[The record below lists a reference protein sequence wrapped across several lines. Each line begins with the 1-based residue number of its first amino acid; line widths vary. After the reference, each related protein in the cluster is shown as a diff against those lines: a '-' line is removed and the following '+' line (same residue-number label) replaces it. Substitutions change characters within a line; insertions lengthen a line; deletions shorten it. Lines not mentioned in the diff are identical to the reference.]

1 MIDVDVA
8 ASGKILRVDIANELG
23 NARNDGPEN
32 IFEDIANAARL
43 ELLEVYVPIAQ
54 ESNQMIDV
62 DVAASGKILRVDIAN
77 ELGNARNDGPENI
90 FEDIANAARLELLE
104 VYVPIAQESNQMI
117 DVDVAASG
125 KILRVDIANELGNAR
140 NDGPENIF
148 EDIANAARLELLEVY
163 VPIAQESNQMIDVD
177 VAATGKILRVDIAN
191 ELGNARND
199 GPEKIFED
207 IANAARLELLEVYVP
222 IAQESNQMIDVDVAA
237 TGELLGDE

>member
-1 MIDVDVA
+1 
-8 ASGKILRVDIANELG
+8 
-23 NARNDGPEN
+23 
-32 IFEDIANAARL
+32 
-43 ELLEVYVPIAQ
+43 
-54 ESNQMIDV
+54 MIDV

-199 GPEKIFED
+199 GPEKVFED